1 MKRLIVSLAALVLA
15 GCNAGKVEVQ
25 RLAPGEECPEGGVKL
40 FVAGQEPQ
48 LFCNGA
54 TGARGPAGE
63 PGIPGVSGV
72 DGGSGA
78 VTLVAQT
85 PIPDGDARCPRGGTE
100 VTSGLDSGGDGG
112 VADDGVLQD
121 AEVTARSVI
130 CHGDDNA
137 RVGSL
142 VPPAGAAGT
151 DTIKVNGGE
160 GRSMF
165 GGGGGTVDL
174 SFISGTNGGHLKV
187 WKTGRAS
194 ATATVPTPPAADLG
208 AVPLAVSSDT
218 VITLAPEPSMLAVG
232 TPYASLGG
240 LFLAQGPTAP
250 PKRVTGLSVAAGV
263 TLTLPRTPFLAFRLP
278 GSCRIDGTL
287 KGDDSQGALLLE
299 CGDLVLS
306 SASQVV
312 ATGTATR
319 PAYDVS
325 LSASYGSL
333 LALGTIDTSGFSG
346 PTPTSGASITLLSG
360 GARVFVRGALRANG
374 GAGATSSP
382 TQGGAVTVVAF
393 DGLSNEATIE
403 ARGGAVTAQTGSF
416 IAGSGGQVSLRV
428 LNAAGAL
435 RNRGAIDVSGGS
447 VTGCTGCGGGTGG
460 TVQLITGHA
469 SLINDAALTAR
480 GGSADVSGGQGGT
493 IELQV
498 ASATGEVGVPGSLWV
513 SGSLD
518 ATGGVGGVG
527 GRGGTVRMLIGEGAA
542 NGSEL
547 VLFGYAAIEAN
558 GAVGGARGGNGGVV
572 TFFQAPQGNEA
583 GATAAGGAVVNAV
596 DVTAKGGEG
605 DTSVST
611 QASGGFGGRIDFETQ
626 FALEPASAWWEVVR
640 NTGALNVNGGLGA
653 SGGLA
658 GRVILFGR
666 VGVTSSGRLEARGG
680 AAATGGGGQGGSVSL
695 RSASGPVSSSSEVDV
710 SAGVAGGGPSFTP
723 GAGGNVV
730 FEGAPV
736 SNAGTLL
743 AKGGAADLM
752 TGLGGR
758 GGMVL
763 LSSIA
768 AGPTGNT
775 VAAPAGIVVSGG
787 AGQTPGEKGGVVIDG
802 FIVTDQWT
810 H

>member
-100 VTSGLDSGGDGG
+100 VSSGLDSGGDGG
-112 VADDGVLQD
+112 VPGDGVLQD
-121 AEVTARSVI
+121 AEVTARSII

-165 GGGGGTVDL
+165 GGAGGTVEL
-174 SFISGTNGGHLKV
+174 RFASGTNGGHLKA

-194 ATATVPTPPAADLG
+194 ATATVPTPPAANLG
-208 AVPLAVSSDT
+208 AVPLAITADT

-250 PKRVTGLSVAAGV
+250 PKQVTGLSVAAGV

-278 GSCRIDGTL
+278 GSCRVDGTL
-287 KGDDSQGALLLE
+287 KGDDAQGALQLE

-346 PTPTSGASITLLSG
+346 TAPTSGGQISLSAA
-360 GARVFVRGALRANG
+360 ARVFVRGALRANG
-374 GAGATSSP
+374 GAGAASSP
-382 TQGGAVTVVAF
+382 TQGGAVTVTAF

-403 ARGGAVTAQTGSF
+403 ARGGAVTAPGEPF
-416 IAGSGGQVSLRV
+416 AAGRGGQVSLRV
-428 LNAAGAL
+428 VNAAGEL

-447 VTGCTGCGGGTGG
+447 VTGCTGCAGGQGG
-460 TVQLITGHA
+460 SVQLLSGHA

-480 GGSADVSGGQGGT
+480 GGTADLSGGFGGN

-498 ASATGEVGVPGSLWV
+498 AGVSGEVGVPGSLLV
-513 SGSLD
+513 SGSID
-518 ATGGVGGVG
+518 ASGGTGGIG
-527 GRGGTVRMLIGEGAA
+527 GRGGTVRMTIGERAA

-547 VLFGYAAIEAN
+547 VLLGYAAIEAN

-572 TFFQAPQGNEA
+572 TFFQAPQGSEA
-583 GATAAGGAVVNAV
+583 GSIAAGGAVVNAV
-596 DVTAKGGEG
+596 DVSAKGGEG

-611 QASGGFGGRIDFETQ
+611 QANGGFGGRIDFETQ
-626 FALEPASAWWEVVR
+626 YDLEPPSAWWEVVR

-653 SGGLA
+653 SGGAA
-658 GRVILFGR
+658 GQVILFGR
-666 VGVTSSGRLEARGG
+666 VGVTSSGRLDARGG

-758 GGMVL
+758 GGLVV

-768 AGPTGNT
+768 AGPTRNT